1 MPIHSLISGSNV
13 FKSKSVHLECTA
25 LYNGSPW
32 CITYSVPDIC
42 SFTFMYKAAI
52 SSGLYILS
60 TKPSLPIFNNTT
72 TSQHTNTNDN
82 TRCDIP
88 STWRAL
94 CRTGVAHVLHLSKTI
109 SPTLRRRVHLQHQ
122 PHLESLRRTLMA
134 YSATVAI
141 QISPSHV
148 MDASGVYTRLS
159 FARDATSSQ
168 QLSMAASR
176 YTDLLPN
183 IALAHREWN

>member
-1 MPIHSLISGSNV
+1 MPIHSDISGSNV

-60 TKPSLPIFNNTT
+60 SKPSPLFDNITIP
-72 TSQHTNTNDN
+72 QHTNTNDN
-82 TRCDIP
+82 SRGDIP

-94 CRTGVAHVLHLSKTI
+94 YRTGVAHVLHLSKTI

-176 YTDLLPN
+176 YTDVLPD
-183 IALAHREWN
+183 IVSAQSERY